1 VGYGFGHRIS
11 IGSMPIVSASSAPT
25 IWKIAIFGA
34 GTTTSNG
41 EYVWDGV
48 TFSLGERLYMSG
60 NNSLSWDGTKWYI
73 SDEDGLGGD
82 ASYSSLDLIT
92 WTIENGDSPAPTSTF
107 SYSPN
112 SVIQS
117 LTLDGS
123 EIATSSGTYDWDGV
137 TTELGKPKYV
147 KTTAGGVNYIVWDG
161 YAWALFDDE
170 DIGDYTYTSND
181 LITWTDLPNGAP
193 PSPYVVTLSYS
204 A

>member
-1 VGYGFGHRIS
+1 MSLIIKKNTTFKIPRD
-11 IGSMPIVSASSAPT
+11 PIL
-25 IWKIAIFGA
+25 WKIAIFGA
-34 GTTTSNG
+34 GTDSSNA
-41 EYVWDGV
+41 EYVWDGS
-48 TFSLGERLYMSG
+48 TITNGKPTYFYDYRIQFEEYDNYWYIYDSG
-60 NNSLSWDGTKWYI
+60 NDQFLYKS
-73 SDEDGLGGD
+73 
-82 ASYSSLDLIT
+82 ADLIT
-92 WTIENGDSPAPTSTF
+92 WTQVNGALPVPSSAL

-137 TTELGKPKYV
+137 TTEGGKPKYV
-147 KTTAGGVNYIVWDG
+147 KTTAGGVNYIAWTDVGDG
-161 YAWALFDDE
+161 DAWALFDDE

-193 PSPYVVTLSYS
+193 PSPHVVTLSYS